1 MWEEGEKDVC
11 NYDLLDDPGQKVLVK
26 KTGCRNQQFCTEKK
40 KKKRMNVI
48 VQIKQN

>member
-40 KKKRMNVI
+40 KKRMNVI